1 MSRFFVDY
9 INWMHGHQILL
20 NSMPL
25 GRPSKISTYAIDSTN
40 NKAKWDDVLISKSQ
54 ALQTLYHVFIV

>member
-1 MSRFFVDY
+1 
-9 INWMHGHQILL
+9 MHGHQILL